1 MGSLPGPSTDP
12 EGAPINQEQV
22 SPHDTPRTSTSALNK
37 TDQMEGG
44 EAEADPA
51 ARPKG
56 NHRVHGTPAI
66 TPIKTTDQTS
76 TIGAEGKDME
86 PTTPVS
92 RDAPSTTSTAPT
104 GPPASSSA
112 GEQKA
117 PEERTGGSP
126 APPANPDPNQGSTA
140 EPVSSGTLKTNRN
153 LAPQFNLEP
162 LTSVPRK
169 GLQGGPKNYVHTGS
183 LSEGDL
189 GWLELSQEDRTA
201 ITLKAIDSLN
211 KKLQNTFIAVA
222 FQEAHAEDPCQG
234 FGLFARR
241 DLKAGTEITPYI
253 GEILTKKELEARY
266 PEYEGQ
272 YVLEIEPD
280 RFVDAA
286 DVRLASQARFA
297 NQPASGLGEAP
308 NAEYTHTGSGATL
321 QIIKKVLRGQ
331 EIRVQYRPDNGA
343 HCTNPGTCTP
353 ASQTPVTTPLLSD
366 SLYATYATRTH
377 PPTGTPTDPSHA
389 IIIDLEAT
397 VDATVVD
404 LVGTGPTTPTT
415 PTTTTENNRHPTPLE
430 SPHESQTT
438 TAPYSTDAQHAHD
451 TRHAHNTSKRHPNK
465 QNKTTTKTLH
475 IAQFNQPKAD
485 NTTLYNDTDTSLDSA
500 HEDNTGNKM
509 DTDTP
514 HTTQQHPLQQQHN
527 ANDNNTA
534 DLTNGNT
541 NNDNNSSNS
550 SHNNDNISDKDSNT
564 NSSNSVNSYASKVAQ
579 QPPRQQRPHHQ
590 QHQQQHP
597 QQQLPQQQHTQNQPP
612 QPMTQLETPPFRE
625 VGIVIFA
632 SPPPRKADPKKG
644 KKGEKDSGKRSGG
657 HDGKNAKEGY
667 KGKPYILIQGSSGTV
682 FKADKAGVQGQ
693 MPVQMKDSVSFIPTS
708 TPIQSDHFASPQVM
722 RATYPKLI
730 RDKKD
735 ASATAPA
742 IITELTDT
750 GGTLQITTGHYHWKK
765 DVPSMHTLR
774 FTLTGMQHL
783 TFTPRLNMPVR
794 VGTRT
799 IFSRADMTGMRWTEA
814 ACLAVDYEA
823 IAFRQSKVLDRQAM
837 TTLTASLQPH
847 IIIGQSQS
855 TDPHPLNFPVEFE
868 DHLNKQTLHPKG
880 GRTGN
885 ILTAMLEG
893 SLNFARKTLLTL
905 PPNTQP
911 EWHQKLGEDLDH
923 VAHSYSEG
931 GPKLRV
937 LINPFNFSTIKEADW
952 PVIIADFV
960 NSKTST
966 AMAVEAVFLLRRA
979 NPGSTQANF
988 PSVNAFGDI
997 LQATRGKEVGIAHL
1011 SLVEQPMQF
1020 LQWMPEIGPMA
1031 YANNRAKMLCVTFGD
1046 QGVPRAPFISD
1057 NSNSGMDLDGEK
1069 APKEAPTLLVAT
1081 PRNGSQHKGIKDRIA
1096 LSSLIKKRSPVT
1108 STREDLTTLQLHF
1121 NTTNDRHHT
1130 MSTLL
1135 TVDKEGFQRFLAM
1148 EKEVFLGGDDPGA
1161 WTVLLVSDCPTDIN
1175 HIAAVLPEM
1184 QIFPLAQNE
1193 YRIHLGYRDSARLP
1207 EALANNNAQRRRE
1220 GKNPVFLACYQNA
1233 ERRIEWLLPKNTS
1246 PIFRTV
1252 GQRSNTQAG
1261 LIYLAGFD
1269 PDATGS
1275 DWNIRLVLERLGIT
1289 ERAQPRWKGTT
1300 DGSYLIEATVQ
1311 DPEAFYSLNT
1321 EILGTRVQC
1330 RLAQDLEL
1338 APGGEWLY
1346 PPEAETTKKAAPA
1359 ALAKITSNLHTSNEI
1374 KAVRKT
1380 ALKIWK
1386 KDTSGGMFSPE
1397 QREKF
1402 MLSGSNDDDGDSS
1415 DDEDSTD
1422 MPRFLLPLPP
1432 EGWGW
1437 RLGAV
1442 EVGGACSGAPSQVPL
1457 HNAQ

>member
-1 MGSLPGPSTDP
+1 MDD
-12 EGAPINQEQV
+12 N
-22 SPHDTPRTSTSALNK
+22 NNN
-37 TDQMEGG
+37 
-44 EAEADPA
+44 
-51 ARPKG
+51 G
-56 NHRVHGTPAI
+56 NHNSA
-66 TPIKTTDQTS
+66 
-76 TIGAEGKDME
+76 
-86 PTTPVS
+86 
-92 RDAPSTTSTAPT
+92 RD
-104 GPPASSSA
+104 
-112 GEQKA
+112 
-117 PEERTGGSP
+117 
-126 APPANPDPNQGSTA
+126 
-140 EPVSSGTLKTNRN
+140 
-153 LAPQFNLEP
+153 
-162 LTSVPRK
+162 
-169 GLQGGPKNYVHTGS
+169 
-183 LSEGDL
+183 
-189 GWLELSQEDRTA
+189 
-201 ITLKAIDSLN
+201 
-211 KKLQNTFIAVA
+211 
-222 FQEAHAEDPCQG
+222 
-234 FGLFARR
+234 
-241 DLKAGTEITPYI
+241 
-253 GEILTKKELEARY
+253 
-266 PEYEGQ
+266 
-272 YVLEIEPD
+272 
-280 RFVDAA
+280 
-286 DVRLASQARFA
+286 
-297 NQPASGLGEAP
+297 
-308 NAEYTHTGSGATL
+308 
-321 QIIKKVLRGQ
+321 
-331 EIRVQYRPDNGA
+331 DN
-343 HCTNPGTCTP
+343 
-353 ASQTPVTTPLLSD
+353 
-366 SLYATYATRTH
+366 
-377 PPTGTPTDPSHA
+377 
-389 IIIDLEAT
+389 
-397 VDATVVD
+397 
-404 LVGTGPTTPTT
+404 
-415 PTTTTENNRHPTPLE
+415 
-430 SPHESQTT
+430 
-438 TAPYSTDAQHAHD
+438 
-451 TRHAHNTSKRHPNK
+451 
-465 QNKTTTKTLH
+465 
-475 IAQFNQPKAD
+475 
-485 NTTLYNDTDTSLDSA
+485 
-500 HEDNTGNKM
+500 
-509 DTDTP
+509 
-514 HTTQQHPLQQQHN
+514 
-527 ANDNNTA
+527 
-534 DLTNGNT
+534 
-541 NNDNNSSNS
+541 
-550 SHNNDNISDKDSNT
+550 SDKDNTINSN
-564 NSSNSVNSYASKVAQ
+564 NSNNSYASKVAQ
-579 QPPRQQRPHHQ
+579 SLQQQPETRQQRPQQQ

-597 QQQLPQQQHTQNQPP
+597 QPQLPQQQHTQNQPP
-612 QPMTQLETPPFRE
+612 QPTTQPDDPPFRE

-644 KKGEKDSGKRSGG
+644 KKGEKDGGKKGGG
-657 HDGKNAKEGY
+657 HDGNNTKEGY
-667 KGKPYILIQGSSGTV
+667 KGKPYILIQGSSGTI

-693 MPVQMKDSVSFIPTS
+693 TPVQMKDSVSFIPTS

-730 RDKKD
+730 RDKTD
-735 ASATAPA
+735 ARATAPA
-742 IITELTDT
+742 IITELHET

-765 DVPSMHTLR
+765 DIPSMHTLR
-774 FTLTGMQHL
+774 FTFTGMQHL
-783 TFTPRLNMPVR
+783 TFTPHLNMPVR

-837 TTLTASLQPH
+837 ATLTASLQPH

-893 SLNFARKTLLTL
+893 SHNFARKTFFTL

-923 VAHSYSEG
+923 VANSYREG

-960 NSKTST
+960 NNKAGP

-979 NPGSTQANF
+979 NPGSTQANYR
-988 PSVNAFGDI
+988 SINAVGDI

-1031 YANNRAKMLCVTFGD
+1031 YANNRAKMLCVAFGD
-1046 QGVPRAPFISD
+1046 QNVPQTPFTTY
-1057 NSNSGMDLDGEK
+1057 NSNSGMDMDDEEE

-1121 NTTNDRHHT
+1121 NTNEDRHNT

-1148 EKEVFLGGDDPGA
+1148 DKEVFLEGGDPGA

-1207 EALANNNAQRRRE
+1207 EALANNNAHRRRE

-1269 PDATGS
+1269 PEATGS

-1300 DGSYLIEATVQ
+1300 DGSFLIEATVQ
-1311 DPEAFYSLNT
+1311 DPEAFYFLNT
-1321 EILGTRVQC
+1321 EILGIRVQC

-1338 APGGEWLY
+1338 APGGEWVY
-1346 PPEAETTKKAAPA
+1346 PPQGRNHQK
-1359 ALAKITSNLHTSNEI
+1359 S
-1374 KAVRKT
+1374 
-1380 ALKIWK
+1380 
-1386 KDTSGGMFSPE
+1386 SPRSPRQNHWQSSHQ
-1397 QREKF
+1397 QR
-1402 MLSGSNDDDGDSS
+1402 D
-1415 DDEDSTD
+1415 
-1422 MPRFLLPLPP
+1422 
-1432 EGWGW
+1432 
-1437 RLGAV
+1437 
-1442 EVGGACSGAPSQVPL
+1442 
-1457 HNAQ
+1457 